1 MFHFLWQGAP
11 VCPSPSTPALSA
23 TLTTYTSCRLTE
35 LVKSLATVLEKLA
48 MVNEKILHGALW
60 LVTGCKD
67 PASYEAKVVTV
78 YAAGQRTDR
87 FRVQTSVA
95 KSVNL
100 TA

>member
-1 MFHFLWQGAP
+1 MVIVYLLVG
-11 VCPSPSTPALSA
+11 
-23 TLTTYTSCRLTE
+23 CRLTE
-35 LVKSLATVLEKLA
+35 LMKLLATVVEKLA
-48 MVNEKILHGALW
+48 TVIERILHGALW

-78 YAAGQRTDR
+78 CAAGQRTDR

>member
-1 MFHFLWQGAP
+1 M
-11 VCPSPSTPALSA
+11 STILKS
-23 TLTTYTSCRLTE
+23 YRRCRLTE
-35 LVKSLATVLEKLA
+35 LVNSLATVLEKLA
-48 MVNEKILHGALW
+48 MLNEKILHGAVW

>member
-1 MFHFLWQGAP
+1 MARRHSRSSVINERVF
-11 VCPSPSTPALSA
+11 
-23 TLTTYTSCRLTE
+23 TYSVILQLCRLTE

>member
-1 MFHFLWQGAP
+1 MQ
-11 VCPSPSTPALSA
+11 SSI
-23 TLTTYTSCRLTE
+23 
-35 LVKSLATVLEKLA
+35 VKSLATVLEKLA

-60 LVTGCKD
+60 LVTGCRD

>member
-1 MFHFLWQGAP
+1 MKL
-11 VCPSPSTPALSA
+11 
-23 TLTTYTSCRLTE
+23 
-35 LVKSLATVLEKLA
+35 LATVLETLA
-48 MVNEKILHGALW
+48 MVNERILHGALW

-78 YAAGQRTDR
+78 YAAGQHTDR
-87 FRVQTSVA
+87 FRVQTSVT

>member
-1 MFHFLWQGAP
+1 MPFALNTGVFSYSDNLHL
-11 VCPSPSTPALSA
+11 SPIPIISS
-23 TLTTYTSCRLTE
+23 SHCRLTE
-35 LVKSLATVLEKLA
+35 LVKLLATVLETLA
-48 MVNEKILHGALW
+48 MVNERILHGALW

-78 YAAGQRTDR
+78 YAAGQHTDR
-87 FRVQTSVA
+87 FRVQTSVT